1 MTETARARASRAN
14 ARQSTGPR
22 TPAGK
27 SRARRNARRHG
38 LTLPVLA
45 DPALA
50 PEVDD
55 LARRIATSVAGAHL
69 DARGHALACRIA
81 EAVIDL
87 KRVRTAKLPLVA
99 KLVADLTKAAAPLT
113 QLLRLDRYERRALS
127 RRKTAIREFDAA
139 IRGAA
144 ASRSTREKH
153 STRHSLALEIG

>member
-1 MTETARARASRAN
+1 MTETARALASRAN
-14 ARQSTGPR
+14 ARKSTGPR

-50 PEVDD
+50 PEVDA
-55 LARRIATSVAGAHL
+55 LARRIETSVAGAHL
-69 DARGHALACRIA
+69 DARRHELACRIA

-99 KLVADLTKAAAPLT
+99 ELVADPARAGAPLV

-139 IRGAA
+139 NLAPPHPSIGDLAK
-144 ASRSTREKH
+144 RS
-153 STRHSLALEIG
+153 